1 MNTPGSPHLPQPLG
15 DPIASTAPET
25 NGAEV
30 RKDLR
35 THGTALVHGRF
46 TDWRPRDPD
55 GAELR
60 AVLGRDWARYRDIT
74 HEEMRGRY
82 AASRRLLKYA
92 AAAALR
98 ADARDLELM
107 YGPTG
112 RPYLRG
118 CDQIDIS
125 LSHTD
130 DLLLVG
136 LTTRGLIGVDAERA
150 DRRIYSRGLDRQI
163 CTPHERLIVSGLP
176 VPERDPCLVRLWTLK
191 EAYSKAIGQGL
202 QFRFTEFG
210 FGADGRPTQ
219 VHRPDGTPGS
229 GDEWTFRTYLLDSDG
244 LEFCISTAVYDAG
257 LGRTLDAEITTMLDA
272 DAVAALNEALEGEW
286 SHDYWSQVLH
296 H

>member
-1 MNTPGSPHLPQPLG
+1 MTAARGPAARSLG
-15 DPIASTAPET
+15 KPIASSTAHT
-25 NGAEV
+25 DWSHV
-30 RKDLR
+30 RTDLR
-35 THGTALVHGRF
+35 IHGTALVHGRLA
-46 TDWRPRDPD
+46 DWRPKDPD
-55 GAELR
+55 GPELR

-74 HEEMRGRY
+74 HEDMRGRY

-136 LTTRGLIGVDAERA
+136 LTTRGLIGVDAERS

-163 CTPHERLIVSGLP
+163 CTPHERLTVSRLP
-176 VPERDPCLVRLWTLK
+176 LAERDPSLVRLWTLK

-219 VHRPDGTPGS
+219 VHRPDGTPGT
-229 GDEWTFRTYLLDSDG
+229 GDEWTFCTYVLGSDG
-244 LEFCISTAVYDAG
+244 LEFCVSTAVYDAG

-272 DAVAALNEALEGEW
+272 DAVAALNEALSGVRP
-286 SHDYWSQVLH
+286 HG
-296 H
+296 